1 MERISFSEIPQ
12 EMLKQLMGLEHYI
25 NSSGIEIKLLELM
38 RLRVAQLNGCAYCVD
53 MHHKELKH
61 LDETDLRLS
70 SLVVWRETN
79 YFSDKEKAV
88 LNFTEV
94 ATKLDGKPILD
105 KDFERL
111 SAFYSKREIVML
123 TLAVAQI
130 NTWTRLMKTFQI
142 EPGHYKVSS

>member
-1 MERISFSEIPQ
+1 MERISFSDIPQ
-12 EMLKQLMGLEHYI
+12 EMMQQLTGLEHYI
-25 NSSGIEIKLLELM
+25 NSSGIEMKLLELM

-70 SLVVWRETN
+70 SLLVWEETN

-94 ATKLDGKPILD
+94 VTKLDGKPIWD
-105 KDFERL
+105 NDFERL
-111 SAFYSKREIVML
+111 SAYYSKTEIAIL

-142 EPGHYKVSS
+142 EPGRYKVSS